1 MKEMKR
7 PFTLYYESRYLRAVA
22 LLDQVESYM
31 ENISRQLDCESCV
44 LEEGSEELVRING
57 LLTRLLATSSR
68 KRNFYKSELEE
79 LIRQNKREKDFLDGK
94 WEPEYY

>member
-1 MKEMKR
+1 MKELKR

-22 LLDQVESYM
+22 LLDQVEFYM
-31 ENISRQLDCESCV
+31 EDISQKLDCESCV
-44 LEEGSEELVRING
+44 SEEQGEELVKIIG
-57 LLTRLLATSSR
+57 LLTQLLATSSR